1 MKSVNQYVMKDSGV
15 QWIGAV
21 PEHWEMCKIKNIG
34 LFYSGLVNKRG
45 DDFNV
50 EETDKFAYYI
60 PFTNIFNNVEIDV
73 TQLRKVKV
81 NPVEAQNEAK
91 ENDIFFL
98 MSSEDTEGIGK
109 TAVLRELTAEYKPLY
124 LNSFC
129 KGLRITSNEVDAI
142 FLNYF
147 MSSDAGNT
155 YCRLQANGFIRINL
169 RLTKL
174 VDCPVLLPPLAEQRA
189 IADWLD
195 AKCADIDAAI
205 ELQQRMIDKLKA
217 YKTAVIHQAV
227 TKGLDKNANLKDSG
241 VQWIGE
247 VPEHW
252 EVCKIK
258 NIGLFYSGLVNK
270 RGDDFN
276 VEETDKFAYY
286 IPFTNIFNNVEI
298 DVTQLRKVKVNPVEA
313 QNEAKENDI
322 FFLMSSEDTEGIG
335 KTAVLRELTAEYK
348 PLYLNS
354 FCKGL
359 RITSNEVDAIFLN
372 YFMSSDAGNTYCR
385 LQANGFIRINLRLTK
400 LVDCPVLLP
409 PLAEQRAIADW
420 LDAKCADIDAT
431 IALKEQKQE
440 KLKAYKKTIIFEYVT
455 GKKQV
460 ANINKQL

>member
-1 MKSVNQYVMKDSGV
+1 MKDSGV
-15 QWIGAV
+15 QWIGQV
-21 PEHWEMCKIKNIG
+21 PKHWEVCKIKNIG

-174 VDCPVLLPPLAEQRA
+174 VDCPVLLPPLSEQRA

>member
-1 MKSVNQYVMKDSGV
+1 MKDSGV
-15 QWIGAV
+15 QWIGQV
-21 PEHWEMCKIKNIG
+21 PK
-34 LFYSGLVNKRG
+34 
-45 DDFNV
+45 
-50 EETDKFAYYI
+50 
-60 PFTNIFNNVEIDV
+60 
-73 TQLRKVKV
+73 
-81 NPVEAQNEAK
+81 
-91 ENDIFFL
+91 
-98 MSSEDTEGIGK
+98 
-109 TAVLRELTAEYKPLY
+109 
-124 LNSFC
+124 
-129 KGLRITSNEVDAI
+129 
-142 FLNYF
+142 
-147 MSSDAGNT
+147 
-155 YCRLQANGFIRINL
+155 
-169 RLTKL
+169 
-174 VDCPVLLPPLAEQRA
+174 
-189 IADWLD
+189 
-195 AKCADIDAAI
+195 
-205 ELQQRMIDKLKA
+205 
-217 YKTAVIHQAV
+217 
-227 TKGLDKNANLKDSG
+227 
-241 VQWIGE
+241 
-247 VPEHW
+247 HW

-409 PLAEQRAIADW
+409 PLSEQRAISDWLDAKCADIDAAIELQQRMIDKLKAYKTAVIHQAVTKGLDKNANLKDSGVQWIGEVPQHWEVCHLGSIFKENVRLNTEEKETNALQFRLGEIISKSKGNSKYIPISLSGYNIVEPNVIMINGLNLSFDFISQRVALVKERGVITSTYIAIAPSCYIEDENTTSRYACYLLKAYDTCKVLHSMGRGLRATLSYSTLSKMPILLPPLAEQRAIADW

-440 KLKAYKKTIIFEYVT
+440 KLKEYKKTIIFEYVT

-460 ANINKQL
+460 ANINK

>member
-1 MKSVNQYVMKDSGV
+1 MKDSGV
-15 QWIGAV
+15 QWIGQV
-21 PEHWEMCKIKNIG
+21 PK
-34 LFYSGLVNKRG
+34 
-45 DDFNV
+45 
-50 EETDKFAYYI
+50 
-60 PFTNIFNNVEIDV
+60 
-73 TQLRKVKV
+73 
-81 NPVEAQNEAK
+81 
-91 ENDIFFL
+91 
-98 MSSEDTEGIGK
+98 
-109 TAVLRELTAEYKPLY
+109 
-124 LNSFC
+124 
-129 KGLRITSNEVDAI
+129 
-142 FLNYF
+142 
-147 MSSDAGNT
+147 
-155 YCRLQANGFIRINL
+155 
-169 RLTKL
+169 
-174 VDCPVLLPPLAEQRA
+174 
-189 IADWLD
+189 
-195 AKCADIDAAI
+195 
-205 ELQQRMIDKLKA
+205 
-217 YKTAVIHQAV
+217 
-227 TKGLDKNANLKDSG
+227 
-241 VQWIGE
+241 
-247 VPEHW
+247 HW

-335 KTAVLRELTAEYK
+335 KTAVLRELIAEYK

-409 PLAEQRAIADW
+409 PLSEQRAIADWLDAKCADIDAAIELQQRMIDKLKAYKTAVIHQAVTKGLDKNAKLKDSGVQWIGEVPEHWEVCKIKNKFMIISGGTPKSDVESYWNGDVVWVTPADYNTEDKVIVKGKRNITKEGLKNSSATILPKNSIIFSKRAPIGLVAINAVPLATNQGCLGCIPKLNVDTIYSYFLLSSFQKQFELLGSGTTFKEISLSSFSSFVIPLPPLAEQRAIADW

-460 ANINKQL
+460 ANINK

>member
-15 QWIGAV
+15 QWIGQV
-21 PEHWEMCKIKNIG
+21 PEHWK
-34 LFYSGLVNKRG
+34 
-45 DDFNV
+45 
-50 EETDKFAYYI
+50 
-60 PFTNIFNNVEIDV
+60 
-73 TQLRKVKV
+73 
-81 NPVEAQNEAK
+81 
-91 ENDIFFL
+91 
-98 MSSEDTEGIGK
+98 
-109 TAVLRELTAEYKPLY
+109 
-124 LNSFC
+124 
-129 KGLRITSNEVDAI
+129 
-142 FLNYF
+142 
-147 MSSDAGNT
+147 
-155 YCRLQANGFIRINL
+155 
-169 RLTKL
+169 
-174 VDCPVLLPPLAEQRA
+174 
-189 IADWLD
+189 
-195 AKCADIDAAI
+195 
-205 ELQQRMIDKLKA
+205 
-217 YKTAVIHQAV
+217 
-227 TKGLDKNANLKDSG
+227 
-241 VQWIGE
+241 
-247 VPEHW
+247 
-252 EVCKIK
+252 VCKIK

-409 PLAEQRAIADW
+409 PLSEQRAIADWLDAKCADIDAAIELQQRMIDILKAYKTAVIHQAVTKGLDKNANLKDSGVQWIGEVPEHWEVCKIKNKFMIISGGTPKSDVESYWNGDVVWVTPADYNTEDKVIVKGKRNITKEGLKNSSATILPKNSIIFSKRAPIGLVAINAVPLATNQGCLGCIPKLNVDTIYSYFLFSSFQKQFELLGSGTTFKEISLSSFSSFVIPLPPLAEQRAIADW

-460 ANINKQL
+460 PNINK

>member
-1 MKSVNQYVMKDSGV
+1 MKDSGV
-15 QWIGAV
+15 QWIGQV
-21 PEHWEMCKIKNIG
+21 PEHWKVCKIKQVCRIFGRIG
-34 LFYSGLVNKRG
+34 FRGYTQDDLVDAGEGAITLSPSNMQNGKMNFNKCNYLTWKKYYESPEIMINDGDILF
-45 DDFNV
+45 
-50 EETDKFAYYI
+50 
-60 PFTNIFNNVEIDV
+60 
-73 TQLRKVKV
+73 VKTG
-81 NPVEAQNEAK
+81 
-91 ENDIFFL
+91 
-98 MSSEDTEGIGK
+98 STYGK
-109 TAVLRELTAEYKPLY
+109 TSIVENLPMEATINPQIVVLKEIKM
-124 LNSFC
+124 N
-129 KGLRITSNEVDAI
+129 
-142 FLNYF
+142 NYF
-147 MSSDAGNT
+147 L
-155 YCRLQANGFIRINL
+155 YYLL
-169 RLTKL
+169 LTEIVQGQVSCSVGGSTIPTL
-174 VDCPVLLPPLAEQRA
+174 SQESISNYVIPLPPLSEQRA
-189 IADWLD
+189 ISDWLD

-335 KTAVLRELTAEYK
+335 KTAVLRELIAEYK

>member
-21 PEHWEMCKIKNIG
+21 PEHWEVCKIKNIG

-174 VDCPVLLPPLAEQRA
+174 VDCPVLLPPLSEQRA